1 MAFFFEGLGRAGYIS
16 LSSLRNIFHTFSIFS
31 VCDGSERTNVLIV
44 SAEWILVLGW
54 KDGARRQDHPPLG

>member
-16 LSSLRNIFHTFSIFS
+16 LSSFRNLFHAFCIFS
-31 VCDGSERTNVLIV
+31 LCDGSKRTNVLKV

-54 KDGARRQDHPPLG
+54 EDGARRQDHPPLG